1 MLVKILKASIII
13 ALAALFALSLA
24 SCGKV
29 ECESNVY
36 DYADLLSSIDEQRIQ
51 KIAENVSETSFFVA
65 THNSTSFLNIL
76 TGDELLSRWGYSM
89 SDNIVILVITFDKG
103 AYYYDLYTYGMA
115 ERRISGEDADSMLD
129 APDVKSNI
137 KSGRLAAGVEAF
149 AKETERAMA
158 APWVLIV
165 VISIAAGLF
174 VATLACVSV
183 RAKYRMRRRPTNYP
197 LDKYAKMELTDS
209 SDEFITSRVSVRVV
223 SSSGS
228 GGRSSGGR
236 GGGGGHRGGR

>member
-1 MLVKILKASIII
+1 
-13 ALAALFALSLA
+13 
-24 SCGKV
+24 
-29 ECESNVY
+29 
-36 DYADLLSSIDEQRIQ
+36 
-51 KIAENVSETSFFVA
+51 
-65 THNSTSFLNIL
+65 
-76 TGDELLSRWGYSM
+76 
-89 SDNIVILVITFDKG
+89 
-103 AYYYDLYTYGMA
+103 
-115 ERRISGEDADSMLD
+115 MLD

-149 AKETERAMA
+149 AKKTERAMA
-158 APWVLIV
+158 APWVLIAL
-165 VISIAAGLF
+165 ISIAAGLF

-183 RAKYRMRRRPTNYP
+183 RAKYRMKRRPTNYP